1 MVPIHTVFIGLI
13 LLFGIIGGLRGW
25 AKELLVSFSV
35 ILARF
40 CEMVLVRYVPVINTS
55 LQTLAT
61 NDAKTWFYVRSILF
75 VIIVSFGY
83 ATTIISTHL
92 GSRARKEKLQDT
104 LLGFFLGA
112 INGFLVIGMLW
123 GFLHQK
129 GYALWGITAPT
140 TAQALGI
147 IPYLPIEWLEGPTLL
162 VAVAIAFAFVLIVFI

>member
-1 MVPIHTVFIGLI
+1 MVPIQTVFFGLI

-40 CEMVLVRYVPVINTS
+40 IEMVLVEHVPVINTS
-55 LQTLAT
+55 LQNLAT
-61 NDAKTWFYVRSILF
+61 TDPKTWFYVRSILF
-75 VIIVSFGY
+75 IVIVSFGY
-83 ATTIISTHL
+83 ATTIISSVL

-112 INGFLVIGMLW
+112 INGFLVVGMLW
-123 GFLHQK
+123 GFLDKLQY
-129 GYALWGITAPT
+129 GLWNITAPT
-140 TAQALGI
+140 TAQALGL
-147 IPYLPIEWLEGPTLL
+147 IPYLPLGWMKGPTLL

>member
-1 MVPIHTVFIGLI
+1 MIPIQTVFFGLI

-40 CEMVLVRYVPVINTS
+40 IEMVLLKYVPVINSS
-55 LQTLAT
+55 LQALAA
-61 NDAKTWFYVRSILF
+61 NDAKTWFYVRAMLF
-75 VIIVSFGY
+75 VIIVAFGY
-83 ATTIISTHL
+83 ATTIISASL

-112 INGFLVIGMLW
+112 INGFLVVGMVW

-129 GYALWGITAPT
+129 GYELWGITAPT
-140 TAQALGI
+140 ATQALGI
-147 IPYLPIEWLEGPTLL
+147 IPYLPITWLEGPTLL